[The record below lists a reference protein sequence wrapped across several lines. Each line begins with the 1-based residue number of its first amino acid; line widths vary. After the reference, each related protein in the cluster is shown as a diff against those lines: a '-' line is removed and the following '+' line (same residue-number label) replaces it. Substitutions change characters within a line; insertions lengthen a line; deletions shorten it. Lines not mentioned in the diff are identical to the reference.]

1 MPCSMPQRQYSID
14 PTLPSA
20 PPSPPPTAGSIVG
33 GLVYHRHG
41 AQAVYIV
48 ACGVL
53 AGGWLIT
60 SMAQLAVALS
70 GRRHSST
77 DKYLQ
82 VAAVELADV
91 EHNQP

>member
-1 MPCSMPQRQYSID
+1 MHPAPC
-14 PTLPSA
+14 PT
-20 PPSPPPTAGSIVG
+20 GSIVG

-53 AGGWLIT
+53 ASGWLLT
-60 SMAQLAVALS
+60 SLAQLAVAVA
-70 GRRHSST
+70 GRRGSST

-82 VAAVELADV
+82 VSAVELVDV
-91 EHNQP
+91 ELNK